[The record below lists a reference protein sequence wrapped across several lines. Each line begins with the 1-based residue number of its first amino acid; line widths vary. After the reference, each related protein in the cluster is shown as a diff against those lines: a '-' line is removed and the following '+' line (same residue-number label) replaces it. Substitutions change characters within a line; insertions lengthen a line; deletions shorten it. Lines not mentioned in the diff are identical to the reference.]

1 MFLLTRTVHFF
12 SIVLFILRCLIN
24 FSSGEV
30 VSDEPGGA
38 TFFDRLFPMIVAVG
52 MPNDFRVNLI
62 EEETMGKKIAVLVRD
77 RQGEALRMSVGIT
90 LMDDTI
96 DVYVLDKKVESNDDN
111 DLNIETIKDM
121 GMKLATNTKEND
133 GMDFISTEELAQ
145 KLLEYDHIVPF

>member
-1 MFLLTRTVHFF
+1 
-12 SIVLFILRCLIN
+12 
-24 FSSGEV
+24 
-30 VSDEPGGA
+30 
-38 TFFDRLFPMIVAVG
+38 
-52 MPNDFRVNLI
+52 
-62 EEETMGKKIAVLVRD
+62 MGKKIAVLVRD

-121 GMKLATNTKEND
+121 GMKLATNTKENAA
-133 GMDFISTEELAQ
+133 MDFISTEELAQ